1 MSDSISVRI
10 TLDSYD
16 LLRPR
21 EPQTQVYVQIPE
33 VARVSY
39 MLPAE
44 RFQGLKDR
52 AWPEVLDVADEHYE
66 RGWAVEDSTTVAA
79 RAAVRAWLRDDA
91 NRDEMQA
98 AFETDH
104 ARRDPVARKLLE
116 ENERLRSNWSGASKI
131 RERWMKEIKGRTA
144 YGERLKAENAEL
156 RARIAE
162 LEAAQAPAEEYGP
175 AFPWVA
181 LMDDDDRSEFLG
193 ELAAA
198 ALNYY
203 RADVGDADTLGEVE
217 KACGTWRLIAEAQH
231 AHNTAPGPAADADRI
246 VAYRNSDRPGVL
258 LCREHGDGWMG
269 LTPLTSENLPDG
281 GLCTWGWP
289 GPEQCGRDVL
299 ITEAGDPR

>member
-16 LLRPR
+16 LMHPR
-21 EPQTQVYVQIPE
+21 EKQTQVYVQIPE

-98 AFETDH
+98 AFEADH

-116 ENERLRSNWSGASKI
+116 ENERLR
-131 RERWMKEIKGRTA
+131 
-144 YGERLKAENAEL
+144 
-156 RARIAE
+156 ARVAE
-162 LEAAQAPAEEYGP
+162 LEQLAVAAR
-175 AFPWVA
+175 A
-181 LMDDDDRSEFLG
+181 LHVQYPDSEHCQHDG
-193 ELAAA
+193 ESWPCPTVE
-198 ALNYY
+198 ALN
-203 RADVGDADTLGEVE
+203 
-217 KACGTWRLIAEAQH
+217 
-231 AHNTAPGPAADADRI
+231 AHNTAPGPDGEADRI

-258 LCREHGDGWMG
+258 LCREHGDGWVG
-269 LTPLTSENLPDG
+269 LTPLTSEDLPDG

-289 GPEQCGRDVL
+289 KSEQCGRDVL

>member
-21 EPQTQVYVQIPE
+21 EKQTQVYVQIPE

-52 AWPEVLDVADEHYE
+52 AWPEVLDVAHEHYE
-66 RGWAVEDSTTVAA
+66 RGWAVEDPATVAA

-91 NRDEMQA
+91 NHDEMQA
-98 AFETDH
+98 AFEEDH

-116 ENERLRSNWSGASKI
+116 ENERLRSKVAELDKISDEALAERDGMHDALDEFAQAVAPEEVIGEHSSGNNPWANALNLL
-131 RERWMKEIKGRTA
+131 TPV
-144 YGERLKAENAEL
+144 AEVDKL
-156 RARIAE
+156 RARVAE
-162 LEAAQAPAEEYGP
+162 LEADLAAKAQDTEAAVKGWGRARDRVAVLKAAQAPAKEYGP

-198 ALNYY
+198 AINYY
-203 RADVGDADTLGEVE
+203 RPEAGDEATLAEIE
-217 KACGTWRLIAEAQH
+217 KACMTWRLIAEAQH
-231 AHNTAPGPAADADRI
+231 AHNTAPGSAA
-246 VAYRNSDRPGVL
+246 S
-258 LCREHGDGWMG
+258 
-269 LTPLTSENLPDG
+269 G
-281 GLCTWGWP
+281 GG
-289 GPEQCGRDVL
+289 E
-299 ITEAGDPR
+299 